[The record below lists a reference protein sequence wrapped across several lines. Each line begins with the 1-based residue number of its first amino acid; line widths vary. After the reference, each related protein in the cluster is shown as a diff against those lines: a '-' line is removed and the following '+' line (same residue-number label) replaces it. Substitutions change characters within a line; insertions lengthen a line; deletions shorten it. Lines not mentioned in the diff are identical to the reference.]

1 MRLALPRRRWRQE
14 PSGPG
19 GGRRWPWL
27 LAVLVVLAGLATA
40 IAWLRLPG
48 DDNRFAP
55 AVRFPLAAAVGYL
68 APPPVEDTRL
78 LDVAPDK
85 ARALNDEQP
94 FVTTRPDPARPF
106 GWQGDSAALD
116 RAVDCL
122 AAAAWYE
129 AGDDPLGERSVIQVV
144 LNRVRHPAFP
154 ASVCGV
160 VFQGSERNTGC
171 QFTFTCD
178 GALTRIPSEAAW
190 QRARILAR
198 AALSG
203 SVDAAVGTA
212 THYHTNWVVPYWRS
226 TLEKIAQVRTH
237 LFYRWPGYWGRTSA
251 FRRDGFQQEP
261 YEAKLAALSAAH
273 RGGPEGS
280 AMAALGGTGTLSLPG
295 LDDAAL
301 AGALRNGIVRAQAE
315 HAHTYFMQVDP
326 LVFPGSFATRALSIC
341 KGKSPCRVLA
351 WHDPSAMAVALPLGE
366 RQARALSF
374 YYSHDDASGDKAL
387 WNCADFKRSNT
398 AQCLPGSPSDIEAL
412 AGRGQ

>member
-1 MRLALPRRRWRQE
+1 MRLSLPRRPWRQE
-14 PSGPG
+14 PVVRT
-19 GGRRWPWL
+19 GRWRWLWL
-27 LAVLVVLAGLATA
+27 LGGLVLVAVGLAWFA
-40 IAWLRLPG
+40 RQPSG
-48 DDNRFAP
+48 DRFSPQA
-55 AVRFPLAAAVGYL
+55 RFPLSAAVGTL

-78 LDVAPDK
+78 LDVAPEQ
-85 ARALNDEQP
+85 ARELNDAQP

-106 GWQGDSAALD
+106 GWHGDSTGLE

-154 ASVCGV
+154 GSVCGV

-178 GALTRIPSEAAW
+178 GALARIPSEAAW

-198 AALSG
+198 AGLSG
-203 SVDAAVGTA
+203 SVDMAVGTA

-237 LFYRWPGYWGRTSA
+237 LFYRWPGYWGRTAA
-251 FRRDGFQQEP
+251 FRRDGFDPEP
-261 YEAKLAALSAAH
+261 FVPKLAALSAAH
-273 RGGPEGS
+273 RAGADGAGL
-280 AMAALGGTGTLSLPG
+280 AGLNGNGLVLTLP
-295 LDDAAL
+295 AL
-301 AGALRNGIVRAQAE
+301 ADGATTGALRNGIVRAQAD
-315 HAHTYFMQVDP
+315 HANTYFMQVDP
-326 LVFPGSFATRALSIC
+326 LVFPGNYATRALSIC

-351 WHDPSAMAVALPLGE
+351 WHDPAAMAVALPLGE

-374 YYSHDDASGDKAL
+374 YFSHDDNAGDRAL
-387 WNCADFKRSNT
+387 WNCADFKRSNA
-398 AQCLPGSPSDIEAL
+398 AQCLPASPSDIEAL
-412 AGRGQ
+412 TGHTQ